1 MNFNFCTMKTNYLF
15 PHTWKKPG
23 WALFILGILFG
34 FYYLFV
40 QSEPPFFN
48 VRLFALVD
56 GSFLKPYSFFTLVK
70 TNALDEIITVLL
82 LVGGILIAFSK
93 EKKEDEF
100 ISKIRLESLVWATY
114 VNYAILLIAVL
125 FFFDLAFLW
134 VLIFNMFT
142 LLFFFIIRFNW
153 LLYKSKKGLRH
164 EEQA

>member
-15 PHTWKKPG
+15 LHAWKKPG

-34 FYYLFV
+34 IYYLFV

-48 VRLFALVD
+48 VRLFALAN
-56 GSFLKPYSFFTLVK
+56 GPFMNPYTFFTVVN
-70 TNALDEIITVLL
+70 TNALDEIIAVLL

-100 ISKIRLESLVWATY
+100 IAKIRLESLVWATY

-134 VLIFNMFT
+134 VLVFNIFT

-153 LLYKSKKGLRH
+153 LLYKSKKGLQN

>member
-1 MNFNFCTMKTNYLF
+1 MNFNLCAMKTNYLF
-15 PHTWKKPG
+15 PHAWKKPG
-23 WALFILGILFG
+23 WVLFILGIFFG
-34 FYYLFV
+34 FYYLFF
-40 QSEPPFFN
+40 QQEPPFFN

-56 GSFLKPYSFFTLVK
+56 GPFLKPYSFFTLVN
-70 TNALDEIITVLL
+70 TNALDEIIAVLL

-100 ISKIRLESLVWATY
+100 IAKIRLESLVWATY

-134 VLIFNMFT
+134 VLVFNLFT
-142 LLFFFIIRFNW
+142 LLFFFIVRFNW
-153 LLYKSKKGLRH
+153 LLYKSKKELRY